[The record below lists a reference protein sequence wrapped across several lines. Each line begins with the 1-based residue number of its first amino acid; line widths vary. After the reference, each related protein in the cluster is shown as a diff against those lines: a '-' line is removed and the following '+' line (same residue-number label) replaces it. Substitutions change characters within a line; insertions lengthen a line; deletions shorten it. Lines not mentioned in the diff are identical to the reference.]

1 MARTHAPAPA
11 HLMPVAALLL
21 LWQALM
27 AADSVVTRFA
37 LGQVDW
43 PQIMANLPL
52 DALWLKVAWSLAV
65 WLGFAAAFFLL
76 IRDNA
81 SVLLFFASGAAGL
94 ALAGGLIL
102 AGASAP
108 ALPLHEPL
116 SLLLA
121 ALVVVPFLAWLY
133 ARALNRGDVLH

>member
-21 LWQALM
+21 LWQALL
-27 AADSVVTRFA
+27 AADYVGTRFA

-65 WLGFAAAFFLL
+65 
-76 IRDNA
+76 
-81 SVLLFFASGAAGL
+81 
-94 ALAGGLIL
+94 
-102 AGASAP
+102 
-108 ALPLHEPL
+108 
-116 SLLLA
+116 
-121 ALVVVPFLAWLY
+121 
-133 ARALNRGDVLH
+133 